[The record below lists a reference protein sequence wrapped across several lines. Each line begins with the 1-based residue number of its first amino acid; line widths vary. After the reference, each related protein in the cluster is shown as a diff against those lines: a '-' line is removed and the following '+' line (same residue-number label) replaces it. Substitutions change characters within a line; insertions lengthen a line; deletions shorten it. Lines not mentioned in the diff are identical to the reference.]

1 LIDGIP
7 QSTPLRNGARDL
19 RVIDPSAIERVE
31 VIKGASAIYGN
42 GADGGIINYITK
54 RNKTDKKISGISQI
68 GLTGQPYGGTL
79 GVRASQLLSGKIK
92 KFDYTL
98 SLAYERTGYMKD
110 ADGVC

>member
-1 LIDGIP
+1 
-7 QSTPLRNGARDL
+7 
-19 RVIDPSAIERVE
+19 

-92 KFDYTL
+92 NLIIPFHWP
-98 SLAYERTGYMKD
+98 MKEP
-110 ADGVC
+110 AI